1 MGYSDI
7 YIPLALGLVLI
18 FRGGKF
24 LSPADPDFQRKRK
37 RLRVGGLILLGVALL
52 YTIITFTTRKNCI
65 TC

>member
-7 YIPLALGLVLI
+7 FIPFAIGLVFI
-18 FRGGKF
+18 FGGGKF
-24 LSPADPDFQRKRK
+24 INQADPEFKRK
-37 RLRVGGLILLGVALL
+37 KKRLLLCGIGLLGVALL

>member
-7 YIPLALGLVLI
+7 FIPLAVGLLLI
-18 FRGGKF
+18 FGGGKF
-24 LSPADPDFQRKRK
+24 INPKDPGFHRKK
-37 RLRVGGLILLGVALL
+37 KNFLVGGCILLGIALL